1 MPSQLVWF
9 LLMAPVLAIT
19 AFLLGRARSR
29 AVHRRG
35 MEEQLRHTQRLETSN
50 QVTRGIAHDL
60 NNIIAIAIGYGEM
73 ARDDVPDPS
82 LIRANIDE
90 ALKAQ
95 YRARDLLEQFLTFS
109 RGGTPDRKP
118 LRIAPVV
125 EDSLLLVKAS
135 LPKNVTVEKAI
146 DLDAG
151 LISADRSQLYQIIV
165 NLCLNAGD
173 AMREGG
179 GVLTVG
185 LAPTDV
191 EPPVAGRLGVA
202 EGGYVRLSVRDSGT
216 GMPPHVLARIFEPFY
231 TTKSPGEGTGI
242 GLSVVEAIARTY
254 GGCVTVSSRPGEGTT
269 FEVLLPRSSDDAG
282 LKEAEEAGHAPGGSP
297 RVLFVDDEEP
307 LARMAQQ
314 MLERLG
320 YEVITETDSQNALQL
335 FKDEPERFDLV
346 ITDYFMPKLSG
357 TELARKLKCVRPDI
371 PLILITGYGHIISRQ
386 QAEKVGFREYLLK
399 PMATRDLG
407 RAVNDALRGSEAN

>member
-1 MPSQLVWF
+1 MSWHTVWF
-9 LLMAPVLAIT
+9 LLMASVLAI
-19 AFLLGRARSR
+19 AAYLLGRVR
-29 AVHRRG
+29 AGAVLRRG
-35 MEEQLRHTQRLETSN
+35 MEEQHRHTQRLETAG

-60 NNIIAIAIGYGEM
+60 NNILAISIGYAEM
-73 ARDDVPDPS
+73 VRDDVPDAS
-82 LIRANIDE
+82 LMEANIGE

-118 LRIAPVV
+118 LRITPVV
-125 EDSLLLVKAS
+125 EDSLRLVKAS
-135 LPKNVTVEKAI
+135 LPKSVTVQREI
-146 DLDAG
+146 DPDAG
-151 LISADRSQLYQIIV
+151 LVSADLSQLYQVIV

-185 LAPTDV
+185 LTPTEIESPFAD
-191 EPPVAGRLGVA
+191 RLAVA
-202 EGGYVRLSVRDSGT
+202 EGSYVRLSVRDSGT
-216 GMPPHVLARIFEPFY
+216 GMAPHVLARIFEPFFS
-231 TTKSPGEGTGI
+231 TKSPDEGTGL
-242 GLSVVEAIARTY
+242 GLSVVEGIVKSY
-254 GGCVTVSSRPGEGTT
+254 GGCVTVSSNPGEGTT
-269 FEVLLPRSSDDAG
+269 FEVLLPRSGDQEALEEDEGDDWARNG
-282 LKEAEEAGHAPGGSP
+282 RP

-307 LARMAQQ
+307 LAKMAQQ

-320 YEVITETDSQNALQL
+320 YEVVTETDSQNAFQL
-335 FKDEPERFDLV
+335 FEDEPERFDLV

-357 TELARKLKCVRPDI
+357 TELAKKLKCVRPDI

-386 QAEKVGFREYLLK
+386 QARTVGFSEYLLK

-407 RAVNDALRGSEAN
+407 RAVNDALHGGEAN